1 MRAQK
6 GVCLRSRLCELRECA
21 EGRFYASSVRSL
33 LKRGFMRAQRRG
45 SRLSK
50 LFLVLCEHR
59 DEEGSRLS
67 KLF

>member
-33 LKRGFMRAQRRG
+33 RKRGFMRAQYG
-45 SRLSK
+45 VCLSV
-50 LFLVLCEHR
+50 VLCEHR
-59 DEEGSRLS
+59 DEEASRLS